1 MEKFPNIN
9 KDQIAVLFID
19 RNTGHVL
26 DIDFKISISD
36 GQIVMLKISDND
48 IKKWSS
54 NFTKLIRQ
62 RRFKQQ

>member
-26 DIDFKISISD
+26 DIDFNISISD
-36 GQIVMLKISDND
+36 DQIVMLKLSDND